1 VYWTST
7 HAVTTVARGLVGWT
21 VRGWRLVAA
30 VLMFLAWIV
39 SLSVPLYAQESLR
52 VSSTTV
58 TATLKIASPIKLK
71 NVQSEG

>member
-7 HAVTTVARGLVGWT
+7 HAVARGLVGWT

-30 VLMFLAWIV
+30 VLMFLAWIG
-39 SLSVPLYAQESLR
+39 SLSAPLYALR

-58 TATLKIASPIKLK
+58 TATLKIASPKDK
-71 NVQSEG
+71 KSTV